1 MERTE
6 TEEDVRRHRDGSVP
20 DAIAEMAT
28 WAGRQDNL
36 REDSSVAALG
46 CSPRV
51 TYALERAGIR
61 TLSDLAEVT
70 APELMN
76 LDGFDEDAMVELEE
90 RLNAFKLRLA
100 TPQETVRWQ
109 RRTHPVGAEQ
119 REHERVERQAEMRPP
134 DYEPH

>member
-1 MERTE
+1 MDRTE
-6 TEEDVRRHRDGSVP
+6 FEEDVRRHRDTSVP
-20 DAIAEMAT
+20 DPIAEMAT

-36 REDSSVAALG
+36 REDSSVVALG

-70 APELMN
+70 APELMS
-76 LDGFDEDAMVELEE
+76 LDGFDEESMVELEE
-90 RLNAFKLRLA
+90 RLNEFKLRLA

-109 RRTHPVGAEQ
+109 QRTHPAGAER
-119 REHERVERQAEMRPP
+119 REDERVERQAEMRPP
-134 DYEPH
+134 GYEPH